1 MQLFWECNNL
11 RSSPFET
18 SQDELI
24 VPLLLEELP
33 TAQEFKDAIKAL
45 SLEQQRFARA
55 YRKMQ
60 LASSVF
66 GVCVVQIKPQLE
78 ALLGLPADAL
88 DKEMELTQDL
98 MRLFVDY
105 QVPSDLLSYDGVA
118 EGVATR
124 DKISSVRDNVKRVMG
139 VIDAEKDKQL
149 ASEQAKTAMA
159 VEQVVGSAAR
169 GATFATVNASP
180 FGSSSFVPE
189 SAVFGSSAAPSPFGG
204 PAPAPPAA
212 MCAGFGAPSLDSLVE
227 RSDDLSR
234 QSKMVYK
241 QAKKMTKS
249 GAGPGAR
256 GRDEVASAGT
266 SEIAPRQS
274 ASTHTTEKVSGMTES
289 KLQSRKGVDFTLMP
303 QAIDE
308 AVEKHGA
315 GNALRAT
322 TIKTGPTWVR
332 NRQENLLA
340 SPKKSSLTA
349 DDISEEKNKA
359 FDLLDAL
366 SRSGSFSIAHSE
378 LHVVIAVTHCF
389 EKDVMSTVICDN
401 VNPIDKLEHS
411 TLLLASTV
419 HGVPAREL
427 IGDVSELQRLEENP
441 KQIEEIE
448 MM

>member
-1 MQLFWECNNL
+1 V
-11 RSSPFET
+11 SKGT
-18 SQDELI
+18 
-24 VPLLLEELP
+24 
-33 TAQEFKDAIKAL
+33 
-45 SLEQQRFARA
+45 
-55 YRKMQ
+55 
-60 LASSVF
+60 
-66 GVCVVQIKPQLE
+66 
-78 ALLGLPADAL
+78 
-88 DKEMELTQDL
+88 
-98 MRLFVDY
+98 
-105 QVPSDLLSYDGVA
+105 
-118 EGVATR
+118 
-124 DKISSVRDNVKRVMG
+124 
-139 VIDAEKDKQL
+139 
-149 ASEQAKTAMA
+149 
-159 VEQVVGSAAR
+159 VE
-169 GATFATVNASP
+169 
-180 FGSSSFVPE
+180 
-189 SAVFGSSAAPSPFGG
+189 
-204 PAPAPPAA
+204 
-212 MCAGFGAPSLDSLVE
+212 LDSLVK

-234 QSKMVYK
+234 QSMMVYK
-241 QAKKMTKS
+241 QAKRMTKS

-256 GRDEVASAGT
+256 GRADVASAGT
-266 SEIAPRQS
+266 SEMAPRQP
-274 ASTHTTEKVSGMTES
+274 ANTHTREKVSGMTDS
-289 KLQSRKGVDFTLMP
+289 TLQSGKGVDFTLMP

-322 TIKTGPTWVR
+322 TIKTGPTWMR

-427 IGDVSELQRLEENP
+427 IGDVSELQRLEEALP
-441 KQIEEIE
+441 LLLTSGESETY
-448 MM
+448 